1 MLVLGFNE
9 DLNANSNHFPIHFHG
24 EIMQTLHDDS
34 LLQVVVFVYL
44 FVYLFLYMK
53 KKSILTAM
61 LLFFGTLGRETT
73 GGFWTTTDYQLRP
86 LVGWHSCQDFIRF
99 SLSP

>member
-9 DLNANSNHFPIHFHG
+9 DLNANSNHFPIHFQG

-34 LLQVVVFVYL
+34 LLQVVVFVCL
-44 FVYLFLYMK
+44 FIFY
-53 KKSILTAM
+53 ILKHTM
-61 LLFFGTLGRETT
+61 RVFCGFFCTLGRETT

-86 LVGWHSCQDFIRF
+86 LVGWHSCQDFLRF

>member
-9 DLNANSNHFPIHFHG
+9 DLNANSNHFPIHFQG

-44 FVYLFLYMK
+44 FVYLFL
-53 KKSILTAM
+53 
-61 LLFFGTLGRETT
+61 
-73 GGFWTTTDYQLRP
+73 
-86 LVGWHSCQDFIRF
+86 C
-99 SLSP
+99 